1 MIARS
6 LHTRQKVFIKVIR
19 NVGTDPDDEE
29 LRILRFL
36 NDEPH
41 RSNQDNPCVPVLA
54 EIPLPQVTA
63 PLKNGTIDATT
74 YTLVVM
80 PRLFAA
86 EEVEKRLGCFGY
98 QLQLLRQAL
107 KVSQIPRNGY

>member
-6 LHTRQKVFIKVIR
+6 LHTHQRVVIKVIR

-36 NDEPH
+36 NDEP
-41 RSNQDNPCVPVLA
+41 
-54 EIPLPQVTA
+54 
-63 PLKNGTIDATT
+63 
-74 YTLVVM
+74 
-80 PRLFAA
+80 
-86 EEVEKRLGCFGY
+86 RLGCFGY

-107 KVSQIPRNGY
+107 KVSHIPRNGYRTDKFPMPGCGIPA